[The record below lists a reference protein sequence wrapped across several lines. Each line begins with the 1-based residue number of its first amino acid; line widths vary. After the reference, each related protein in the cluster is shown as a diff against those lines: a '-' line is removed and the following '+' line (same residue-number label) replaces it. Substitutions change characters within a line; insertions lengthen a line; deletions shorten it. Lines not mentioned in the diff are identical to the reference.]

1 MTPLSTPL
9 RIARTTVIRTL
20 GFLLALLF
28 VPTACSFLVDKKTA
42 QCQSNADCAR
52 FAQTVCDAREQVC
65 AAAAVDAGTSNLTDV
80 GDPCQGPSGCY
91 ACKPVNEDQ
100 VLASCT
106 DSTCIPFENR
116 RLTNLNPDGTLKALP

>member
-1 MTPLSTPL
+1 MTLRQTPSHVTRL
-9 RIARTTVIRTL
+9 TGIRGI

-52 FAQTVCDAREQVC
+52 FSQTVCDEKEQVC
-65 AAAAVDAGTSNLTDV
+65 IALTTDAGTSHTVDV
-80 GDPCQGPSGCY
+80 GDPCQGPAGCY
-91 ACKPVNEDQ
+91 ACQPANENQ

-106 DSTCIPFENR
+106 DSTCIPFDNG
-116 RLTNLNPDGTLKALP
+116 RLTNLNSDGTLKPLP